1 MFAAP
6 GGSTS
11 AGHPGARPS
20 TVWLTPGSAA
30 LIGAGA
36 QRQGRPALVVAE
48 G

>member
-6 GGSTS
+6 GGSTP
-11 AGHPGARPS
+11 AGHPDARPS
-20 TVWLTPGSAA
+20 TVWLTPS
-30 LIGAGA
+30 A